1 MWLGGSVGSGTLVGG
16 QEFALEFEE
25 GGAQGGVDLAHLLGL
40 NSSDGAKRVGEWEA
54 VVRRGRT
61 QRRSWLG
68 LDHFPSPHRL
78 TARPRKS

>member
-40 NSSDGAKRVGEWEA
+40 RERGGYENVAGWVG
-54 VVRRGRT
+54 G
-61 QRRSWLG
+61 
-68 LDHFPSPHRL
+68 
-78 TARPRKS
+78 